1 MNRIVGTFLRLD
13 TKYQMTYTAEVTQ
26 SFYRRRQPRCRKRT
40 FGINLPARPA
50 EHLSVSQ
57 YNARLVE
64 LREGLDKLKRNDP
77 EDR

>member
-1 MNRIVGTFLRLD
+1 MNRIVGTFLLLD

-26 SFYRRRQPRCRKRT
+26 SSYRRRQPRYRKRT
-40 FGINLPARPA
+40 FGINLPARPG

-57 YNARLVE
+57 YNAMLVE
-64 LREGLDKLKRNDP
+64 LREGLDKLKRSDP